1 MLKLNHDKII
11 NIIEEQKGLEL
22 WLVGSTL
29 HQTWQPRDID
39 FVVIGFEDNF
49 QKVQD
54 ELLKLEY
61 EIPHSIAFLNI
72 ENMKDSIRYP
82 MKDFILLN
90 ALSNNSKLLSKSEFN
105 LKPSKIADEELHF
118 GRLFHLVIA
127 LDQWN
132 KNGKLSFSL
141 DTVQVNALSLLVE
154 DPSCTRTKQTIL
166 DFVEQ
171 TKRDELIDYDSIFEF
186 ARNNYE
192 DILNYKLEPLKIE
205 ELDLAT
211 ILLIKHQYIDWL
223 KFKADLNIPIKSFIK
238 LFFQA

>member
-132 KNGKLSFSL
+132 KNDKLSFSL
-141 DTVQVNALSLLVE
+141 DTVQINALSLLVE
-154 DPSCTRTKQTIL
+154 DPSCARTKKTIL

-205 ELDLAT
+205 ELDLDT